1 MTVAV
6 QGQGGSMS
14 NASAAPAIAY
24 QRSALFWICVLAL
37 FTAALA
43 NALRIGASGAIQA
56 GIFDKF
62 DSIHSAELI
71 GAALGAAFSGFA
83 LSLLAVSPL
92 LDVFGAKRVL
102 LFASLCYVCGPLLI
116 ALAPALAAT
125 PQGAGDLVYWGMG
138 ITGLAWGCTEGSIN
152 PVVAALFPDN
162 KIGRLSMLHAWWPG
176 GIIVGG
182 LLSALVFPRLALGW
196 QVQVGLV
203 AAPGLL
209 LGLWAATQRFPR
221 TGISSTGPEFRAM
234 IAEPF
239 KHPTFWIFFAIMLL
253 TSSTE
258 LAPGSWVDVTL
269 THTVHM
275 KGILLLVFMSAVM
288 FVMRHFAG
296 PIAHRFSDI
305 GMLWLCTVPAA
316 IGLYLLSLANSPP
329 TAIVAA
335 IVWAF
340 GVCFM
345 WPTMLAAVATRYPRG
360 GSWTIGLT
368 GFAGAMAIQFVLP
381 YLGSIYDAAKL
392 SHAGG
397 KAAFEAAQKA
407 GGTHYA
413 EILAYAAK
421 TSFQTVALIPVVLF
435 FVFGLVWLLER
446 RGLLRGSAR

>member
-1 MTVAV
+1 MAAE
-6 QGQGGSMS
+6 
-14 NASAAPAIAY
+14 ASRY
-24 QRSALFWICVLAL
+24 NRGALFWISALAL
-37 FTAALA
+37 FTAAFA
-43 NALRIGASGAIQA
+43 FSMRTGNPTAIQSD
-56 GIFDKF
+56 IFYKIDTA
-62 DSIHSAELI
+62 HSAELVGSAI
-71 GAALGAAFSGFA
+71 GAAFSGFA
-83 LSLLAVSPL
+83 LALLLVSPL

-116 ALAPALAAT
+116 ALAPGLSAS
-125 PQGAGDLVYWGMG
+125 PPMQGDLVWWGMALS
-138 ITGLAWGCTEGSIN
+138 GLAWGCTEGSIN
-152 PVVAALFPDN
+152 PVVAALYPDN

-182 LLSALVFPRLALGW
+182 LANAIVFEKLHIGW
-196 QVQVGLV
+196 QVQIALI

-209 LGLWAATQRFPR
+209 LGILAATQTFPKTSVAGTR
-221 TGISSTGPEFRAM
+221 AEFRDM
-234 IAEPF
+234 LLEPIR
-239 KHPTFWIFFAIMLL
+239 HPTFWIFFVIMLF

-258 LAPGSWVDVTL
+258 LAPGSWIDFTL
-269 THTVHM
+269 TTTVHM

-288 FVMRHFAG
+288 FILRHFAA

-316 IGLYLLSLANSPP
+316 IGLYLLSVANSPV
-329 TAIVAA
+329 TAIIAA
-335 IVWAF
+335 IVWAL

-345 WPTMLAAVATRYPRG
+345 WPTMLAAVAQRYPRG

-381 YLGSIYDAAKL
+381 ILGAIYDNAKL
-392 SHAGG
+392 ARAGG
-397 KAAFEAAQKA
+397 KTAFDAAEKA

-435 FVFGLVWLLER
+435 FAFGILWLLER
-446 RGLLRGSAR
+446 RGQFGGTQATAPAE

>member
-1 MTVAV
+1 
-6 QGQGGSMS
+6 MS
-14 NASAAPAIAY
+14 NTAVPAMGY
-24 QRSALFWICVLAL
+24 NRGALFWICVLAL
-37 FTAALA
+37 FTAAFA
-43 NALRIGASGAIQA
+43 NAMRIGASGAIQA
-56 GIFDKF
+56 GVFDKF
-62 DSIHSAELI
+62 DSAHSAQLI

-83 LSLLAVSPL
+83 ISLLAVSPL
-92 LDVFGAKRVL
+92 LDVFGAKRVV
-102 LFASLCYVCGPLLI
+102 LFASFCYVAGSLLI
-116 ALAPALAAT
+116 CLAPTLAHSAQT
-125 PQGAGDLVYWGMG
+125 AGSLVWWGMG
-138 ITGLAWGCTEGSIN
+138 LTGLAWGCTEGSIN
-152 PVVAALFPDN
+152 PVVAVLFPDN

-176 GIIVGG
+176 GLIVGG
-182 LLSALVFPRLALGW
+182 LLSALLFPRLNLSWQTQIALT
-196 QVQVGLV
+196 

-209 LGLWAATQRFPR
+209 LGIWAAMQTFPKTSVAGTR
-221 TGISSTGPEFRAM
+221 AEFRDM
-234 IAEPF
+234 ILEPF
-239 KHPTFWIFFAIMLL
+239 RHPTFWIFFVIMLF

-288 FVMRHFAG
+288 FILRHFAA

-316 IGLYLLSLANSPP
+316 IGLYLLSIANSPV
-329 TAIVAA
+329 TAIIAA
-335 IVWAF
+335 VVWAL

-345 WPTMLAAVATRYPRG
+345 WPIMLAAVAQRYPRG

-381 YLGSIYDAAKL
+381 ILGAIYDNAKL
-392 SHAGG
+392 ARAGG
-397 KAAFEAAQKA
+397 KAAFDAAEKT

-435 FVFGLVWLLER
+435 FAFGLLWLLER
-446 RGLLRGSAR
+446 RGQFGGTQATAPAE